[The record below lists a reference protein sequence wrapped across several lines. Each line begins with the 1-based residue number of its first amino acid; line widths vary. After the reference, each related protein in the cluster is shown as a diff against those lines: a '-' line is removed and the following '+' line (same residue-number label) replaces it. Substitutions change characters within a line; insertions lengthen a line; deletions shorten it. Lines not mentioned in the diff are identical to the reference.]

1 MTIDKFKDNIPE
13 ALMLIAVLLFILIL
27 IKFFKDICNI
37 RNAHERLLEAENETF
52 KVTPEAFVLK
62 TEKLRASQDSLE
74 QKAHQLNDLILDSQS
89 ALKVG
94 NLFNL
99 FSKQINKYQILTQAR
114 AEWSFIFA
122 IFSMLAGLGLVVLG
136 GVHIFN
142 NSGWEHV
149 AAATSIS
156 TLGGATGAFI
166 AKTFLD
172 VHRLSLS
179 QLNHYFHQPVLNTH
193 ILTAQRLADQLED
206 KSARQRAYERIIT
219 NVASLIR
226 EENYPGE
233 VWVPNQL
240 QLSEVAP
247 RNGTQKETETANSK
261 SSPDHASNEQA

>member
-1 MTIDKFKDNIPE
+1 M
-13 ALMLIAVLLFILIL
+13 MLIAVLLFILAI
-27 IKFFKDICNI
+27 IKFFKDIYNI
-37 RNAHERLLEAENETF
+37 RNAHEKLLEAEKEAF
-52 KVTPEAFVLK
+52 KVTPEAFVQK
-62 TEKLRASQDSLE
+62 TEILRASQDSLE

-136 GVHIFN
+136 GVHIFTN
-142 NSGWEHV
+142 DGWDHV
-149 AAATSIS
+149 AAATAIS

-172 VHRLSLS
+172 VHRVSLS

-219 NVASLIR
+219 NVVSLIR
-226 EENYPGE
+226 EENHPGE

-240 QLSEVAP
+240 SEVEQ

-261 SSPDHASNEQA
+261 SSPDRASNEQA